1 VVIDEPLALAPV
13 NAIVACPSPIVADNE
28 VGGVG
33 NPAGTDAG
41 EVADAE
47 PVPMLFIA
55 CAVKV

>member
-1 VVIDEPLALAPV
+1 MPAPE